1 MKISA
6 LQYTGMMLLEEIA
19 SIFITPFLLMFVVP
33 KVYFSCIRFS
43 KPIAKLRIYNDCVL
57 THFEFTFQRVDDILQ
72 FIKDFTVDIEG
83 VGHVCR

>member
-1 MKISA
+1 MPKRWRGKENKDDVR
-6 LQYTGMMLLEEIA
+6 LELETLFQYTGMMLLEEIA

-33 KVYFSCIRFS
+33 K
-43 KPIAKLRIYNDCVL
+43 
-57 THFEFTFQRVDDILQ
+57 RVDDILQ